1 MKVKYSLIPFI
12 PATIAMLFL
21 KLMGIF
27 GVDSN
32 GQFLGM
38 NSMNITYTV
47 IGIAVG
53 LFVICI
59 LINLFDRKTSPVY
72 PVGKNLPAG
81 ILAVISGIAIMANS
95 ITAAT
100 TAFGDQA
107 NSEYVLMTV
116 ICAAF
121 SIPAGLA
128 MMIISKVHFQGKNL
142 VSNLSILFIFPA
154 LWGCSE
160 LVSEFLQATKASISA
175 KDLTPLFCYIFI
187 ALYLFSTAMVVSGIK
202 GRNPVKGM
210 FIYGLPMSALTITF
224 GVYELI
230 RISREGIEKT
240 AVLNGLMMLVLAAYA
255 LSFLIEM
262 FVKSY
267 TKDEI
272 EIVNSIPDDDEDDG
286 DVDIE
291 DKTVPTK
298 IEKTEKSEVPVA
310 PVQPKTKEEEET
322 TPEKPEYDDLVFSDR
337 PADSN
342 PNVTYADDYYS
353 SAKGMDD
360 FIIGY
365 QDYEKNENSH
375 EKSWFFR
382 KKEKA
387 DRKAAQQVQA
397 KMSESE
403 SHLASELDEK
413 KHDSE
418 KKNDSK
424 ISSKDAAAS
433 VLTADLEKNNEKKPR
448 VSQSDNVA
456 KLSEEL
462 RKAAESRKK
471 AEAQTQP
478 LSPLAEEAKRAQ
490 ERHAA
495 EARKAEEARRAE
507 EAKKAEEARL
517 AEEARKAEEA
527 RLAEEARKAEEA
539 RLAEEAKKAE
549 EARRAEE
556 ARKAE
561 EARLAEEARK
571 AEEARRAEEAK
582 KAEEARL
589 AEEARKAEE
598 ARLAEEAR
606 KAEEA
611 RLAEEARKAEEARLA
626 EEARKAEKAA
636 KPVSNSDV
644 QSAISEGEE
653 LYREKRSAVNELLKN
668 LSDKK

>member
-462 RKAAESRKK
+462 RKAAEFRKK

-478 LSPLAEEAKRAQ
+478 LSPLAEEARKAEEARLA
-490 ERHAA
+490 EEARKAEEA
-495 EARKAEEARRAE
+495 RLAEEARKAEEARRAE
-507 EAKKAEEARL
+507 EA
-517 AEEARKAEEA
+517 RKTEEA

-571 AEEARRAEEAK
+571 AEEAR
-582 KAEEARL
+582 L

-611 RLAEEARKAEEARLA
+611 RRA

-636 KPVSNSDV
+636 KPVSDSDV